1 MIEVES
7 KAGIR
12 QRLRQQRRSL
22 TTDIVRQS
30 SAATVGHLLDYVRSQ
45 DPGGIAVIATYA
57 ATDGEIDLAAFNQ
70 WAQGEGK
77 TVAFPVVESGAAGG
91 DAEPTSTIA
100 STISLRTWPT
110 GTAFE
115 PGTFGIPEPVGG
127 SPLNFTDCDL
137 VLTPGVAFGRGGERL
152 GRGRGYYDQALSFL
166 AAAPRPAKPLII
178 GIAHDFQLLPE
189 LPADQDDIAMDAIA
203 SPSGIYWVTE
213 E

>member
-77 TVAFPVVESGAAGG
+77 TVAFPVVETETA
-91 DAEPTSTIA
+91 
-100 STISLRTWPT
+100 ISLRTWPA
-110 GTAFE
+110 GAAFE
-115 PGTFGIPEPVGG
+115 PGTFEIPEPVGG
-127 SPLNFTDCDL
+127 SPLNFADCDL

-166 AAAPRPAKPLII
+166 AAVPRPAKPLVI

-189 LPADQDDIAMDAIA
+189 LLADQDDIAMDAIA